1 METLKSLE
9 LISLEALQKDLQTK
23 ISEKEIEMKKEIE
36 RMKRELQKTETAI
49 LDYKKKK
56 FFEKYELTID
66 EVYRAYLKKLISF
79 CYQGGEG
86 YRWWLPQNERPDY
99 HHCVI
104 KPSEYKNAQP
114 SEMEREAHKIK
125 HGSEMKV
132 TQKMHYERWGN

>member
-23 ISEKEIEMKKEIE
+23 ISEKEIEMKNEIDK
-36 RMKRELQKTETAI
+36 MKRELQKTKTAI

-56 FFEKYELTID
+56 FFEKYELTVD
-66 EVYRAYLKKLISF
+66 EVYIAYVKRMGSC

-86 YRWWLPQNERPDY
+86 YSWWLPYTSKPDY

-114 SEMEREAHKIK
+114 TEMEREAYKIE
-125 HGSEMKV
+125 HGREMEV